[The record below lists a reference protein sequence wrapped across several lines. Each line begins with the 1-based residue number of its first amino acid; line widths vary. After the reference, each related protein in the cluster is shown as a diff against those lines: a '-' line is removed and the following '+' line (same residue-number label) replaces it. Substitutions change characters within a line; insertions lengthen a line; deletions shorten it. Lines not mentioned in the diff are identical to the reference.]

1 MCACV
6 ARNFRLSVARAPGAS
21 HRIASA
27 YLIKGITFNLI
38 IIRVHTGSAP
48 SSGAFTSSTDGDYGG
63 GRAHRPGRTRSGR
76 GQSFGMEFVHGT
88 GGTGGG
94 TLDTHA
100 FSTPAQIGV
109 DIQVTRH
116 ADVVV
121 DVDVD
126 VGADSF
132 YAPSSHEDRRE
143 WKKGGGLADV

>member
-48 SSGAFTSSTDGDYGG
+48 SSGAFTSSTDG
-63 GRAHRPGRTRSGR
+63 AHRTRRSGR